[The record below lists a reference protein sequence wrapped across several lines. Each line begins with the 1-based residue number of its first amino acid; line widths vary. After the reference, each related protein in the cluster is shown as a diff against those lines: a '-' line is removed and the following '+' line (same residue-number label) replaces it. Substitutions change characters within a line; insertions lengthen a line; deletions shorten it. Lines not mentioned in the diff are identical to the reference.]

1 MRRPVFS
8 LAMTSIGEMFL
19 KKPVYNVNSRRVEEE
34 GKMLR
39 GKITGLGIVIELAA
53 TVDFLPDR
61 VGRSAVLSP
70 IDPEIIA
77 LEVRTRPCTG
87 SNLVGCR
94 GSVLQ

>member
-1 MRRPVFS
+1 
-8 LAMTSIGEMFL
+8 MFW
-19 KKPVYNVNSRRVEEE
+19 
-34 GKMLR
+34 
-39 GKITGLGIVIELAA
+39 GKIAGIDTVSELAA
-53 TVDFLPDR
+53 TVDFLPYR

-77 LEVRTRPCTG
+77 LEVCTRPCTG

>member
-1 MRRPVFS
+1 
-8 LAMTSIGEMFL
+8 MF
-19 KKPVYNVNSRRVEEE
+19 
-34 GKMLR
+34 R
-39 GKITGLGIVIELAA
+39 GKIAGIDTVSELAA

-61 VGRSAVLSP
+61 TGRSSVLTP

-77 LEVRTRPCTG
+77 LKVRARSPTG